1 MACNL
6 AGSIQEATDELG
18 RQLGRS
24 WDGRLMVS
32 VTEATDVLAKNTVYL
47 MEPEALLISLE
58 RGEHMENRK
67 KDSSEQ
73 KKRSKR
79 NRLNLRIDD
88 EEFETLNLI
97 SYEDDEN
104 ISQIVRKAIKQYAAL
119 RKSRKHF

>member
-1 MACNL
+1 
-6 AGSIQEATDELG
+6 
-18 RQLGRS
+18 
-24 WDGRLMVS
+24 
-32 VTEATDVLAKNTVYL
+32 
-47 MEPEALLISLE
+47 
-58 RGEHMENRK
+58 MENK
-67 KDSSEQ
+67 KRDSSEQ